1 MIEGLIRLIAVGGA
15 ALLTACSVDD
25 LDAYADAPG
34 ENSCQNNSQCGGQQC
49 DARFAACVARQGDL
63 DGVLLEIAPPTSVRG
78 YGGFRFF
85 QEQTDLARS
94 SQDLDVVL
102 PVVTQVTGQL
112 ATTDPDA
119 LANCPF
125 AGQTTLPARV
135 TFTPTEQVLGLNVVA
150 YQGSTQ
156 VADGEYSFELAL
168 PEGEYDVYIE
178 PLLEVSEDTA
188 IPTEGCL
195 LVPQLSRGIVVSG
208 DRVELTF
215 NQATPLPLD
224 VAVVAPSGFQEWLVD
239 LIHPVTGQ
247 VLSTRKALEQ
257 ATDAAEYHA
266 AIHYSL
272 VTGTD
277 YASTGQELVR
287 LTPPEGLKEP
297 VVLMSR
303 AGLEVFT
310 PGQAVIENLEPFGG
324 FLDFE
329 VSVVQKG
336 DSDTPVLGTVTFS
349 ATKLLDVADGVFT
362 SFEVTAEIDVE
373 GGASA
378 RLLPG
383 EYRVRTTP
391 LPDSGYSASETTITV
406 SSSSTEVQR
415 IEVPR
420 AVELRGR
427 LGLPG
432 GIESLIGTEVFVDPT
447 ALGDSCDGSDGA
459 TCAPRFDPV
468 LSRALAEDPFLPRQA
483 VGLVDEHARFAIDD
497 VDCGACEADNGVLFD
512 VSLRPPQSSRLPW
525 FVKTPVAVA
534 ADLDLGVL
542 SLGYPVIH
550 QGQLRVTDASCASP
564 ESCVLPG
571 ALVSAY
577 VLIDDTGEVVT
588 DPAALPRCTTV
599 ANTTLS
605 ADGSR
610 CVRAALKVAETR
622 ADDTGHFE
630 LLLPGALE

>member
-1 MIEGLIRLIAVGGA
+1 MSWTLTRLIAIGA
-15 ALLTACSVDD
+15 TVLTAACSVDD
-25 LDAYADAPG
+25 LETYSAAAAANGCENDA
-34 ENSCQNNSQCGGQQC
+34 QCGGQLC
-49 DARFAACVARQGDL
+49 DARFAACVARRGEL
-63 DGVLLEIAPPTSVRG
+63 DGMLLEIAPPTSVRG

-85 QEQTDLARS
+85 QDKTELGRS
-94 SQDLDVVL
+94 SQDLDVVV
-102 PVVTQVTGQL
+102 PVVTQVVGQL
-112 ATTDPDA
+112 ATTDPAA

-150 YQGSTQ
+150 YQGST
-156 VADGEYSFELAL
+156 VVDDGEHFFEVAL
-168 PEGEYDVYIE
+168 PEGEYDVYVE
-178 PLLEVSEDTA
+178 PVLDTGEDVAIPSED
-188 IPTEGCL
+188 CV

-215 NQATPLPLD
+215 NQATPVPLD
-224 VAVVAPSGFQEWLVD
+224 VAVVASEGFQDWTVD

-247 VLSTRKALEQ
+247 VLSTREPLQ
-257 ATDAAEYHA
+257 LSAEASEYRA
-266 AIHYSL
+266 SIHYSL

-277 YASTGQELVR
+277 YAPTGQELVR
-287 LTPPEGLKEP
+287 LTPPQGTQAP

-310 PGQAVIENLEPFGG
+310 PGQARIENLEPFGS
-324 FLDFE
+324 FVDFE
-329 VSVVQKG
+329 VSVVEKG
-336 DSDTPVLGTVTFS
+336 SDAPVLGTVTFS
-349 ATKLLDVADGVFT
+349 ATKLLGVADGIFT
-362 SFEVTAEIDVE
+362 SLEVTAEIDIQ
-373 GGASA
+373 GTAHA

-391 LPDSGYSASETTITV
+391 VPDSGYSASQTTLAV
-406 SSSSTEVQR
+406 SSSDSEPQR
-415 IEVPR
+415 VEVPG

-432 GIESLIGTEVFVDPT
+432 GVESLIGTEVFVDPT
-447 ALGDSCDGSDGA
+447 AVADDCDAGDATSCGQ
-459 TCAPRFDPV
+459 RFDPV

-483 VGLVDEHARFAIDD
+483 VGLVDEDARFAIEE
-497 VDCGACEADNGVLFD
+497 VDCGACETGNGALFD

-525 FVKTPVAVA
+525 YVKTPVAVA

-542 SLGYPVIH
+542 SMGYPVIH
-550 QGQLRVTDASCASP
+550 QGQLRVTDASCPSP

-577 VLIDDTGEVVT
+577 VLIDDAGEVVT
-588 DPAALPRCTTV
+588 DPAALPRCTTI
-599 ANTTLS
+599 ASDAEALGAT
-605 ADGSR
+605 R
-610 CVRAALKVAETR
+610 CARAALKVAETR